1 MFPLFAV
8 LGHVPTYGSAC
19 TQPPHHHTTS
29 QAVYVRGSGGLEIHI
44 KSDSDPFDIAGNE
57 LIDVDAVFKKK
68 YPFNWYNLYIGCG
81 GCVDGVDPIVIA
93 PANLT
98 AYEEPVV
105 EAFTQTLYRSVFP
118 KGQRKFN
125 TSHLNSSICKEK
137 HFTIRLQQTELA
149 TETVVW
155 SAVVG
160 LGERFSAE
168 ELVSFPLYVLRN
180 HGDAWNEL
188 AWTWVA
194 TLLVFAPLLIAVGR
208 SSQKALGFEVLELIT
223 IRKGKLHVFFDSYR
237 EPLYEIGIWTFTA
250 TGLEMFIHAC
260 VAVQG
265 VSDAGG
271 FIAAVFIAWI
281 PNGLGILFCVN
292 NWTAIRYRGMID
304 DWPPPRRFKM
314 LQNCSRGWWRTSANP
329 WWAPIEIA
337 TGVSFLFLF
346 GAGFFAGPA
355 AVILAGIV
363 RLRELR
369 HSNRVQRVTTGFKPP
384 EKEPILDP
392 RGDIKRLPKI
402 FLKNDGM

>member
-1 MFPLFAV
+1 M
-8 LGHVPTYGSAC
+8 
-19 TQPPHHHTTS
+19 
-29 QAVYVRGSGGLEIHI
+29 
-44 KSDSDPFDIAGNE
+44 DS
-57 LIDVDAVFKKK
+57 
-68 YPFNWYNLYIGCG
+68 
-81 GCVDGVDPIVIA
+81 DPIVIA

-98 AYEEPVV
+98 AYEEPVL
-105 EAFTQTLYRSVFP
+105 EPFTGTVYYSVFR
-118 KGQRKFN
+118 KGERKFN
-125 TSHLNSSICKEK
+125 TKHLNSSICKEK

-149 TETVVW
+149 TETIVW

-160 LGERFSAE
+160 CPSLECERFTAE

-188 AWTWVA
+188 AWTWWA
-194 TLLVFAPLLIAVGR
+194 TLFAFAPLLIAVGR

-223 IRKGKLHVFFDSYR
+223 IRDGKLHVFFDSYR

-265 VSDAGG
+265 VNDAGG
-271 FIAAVFIAWI
+271 FLAAVLIAWI

-304 DWPPPRRFKM
+304 TWPPPQQFKS
-314 LQNCSRGWWRTSANP
+314 LRNCSRGWWRTSANP

-346 GAGFFAGPA
+346 GAGSFAGPA
-355 AVILAGIV
+355 SIILAGMV

-369 HSNRVQRVTTGFKPP
+369 HSRRVQRVTTGFKPP
-384 EKEPILDP
+384 EKQAILDP
-392 RGDIKRLPKI
+392 RRDAALVPPVLMNPRKSQSLTA
-402 FLKNDGM
+402 DGEP